1 MARSAAL
8 ISLVLAAVAGGPA
21 NAAGVLAGSWGND
34 VGCAGVKAGYQ
45 DSDAYV
51 LLTSEGIE
59 TYGSGCRF
67 EQQLTTAPGTQ
78 SLRSTCSAEGEAGT
92 TIETIL
98 VTNKGADGFFVTIPG
113 LEELGPLQSCS

>member
-8 ISLVLAAVAGGPA
+8 ISMVLAAVAGGPA
-21 NAAGVLAGSWGND
+21 SAAGVLAGSWGND

-45 DSDAYV
+45 DSDAYIV
-51 LLTSEGIE
+51 LTAEGIE

-78 SLRSTCSAEGEAGT
+78 SLGATCSAEGEAGT
-92 TIETIL
+92 TIETVV
-98 VTNKGADGFFVTIPG
+98 VTNKGEDGFFVTIPG
-113 LEELGPLQSCS
+113 LEEMGPLQSCS